1 MSDFRPLSAQF
12 SVAPQIGIE
21 DVAEAKAQGFAL
33 VINNRPDGEEP
44 GQPSDEEIGRAA
56 EFAGMSYFSAP
67 YQGRPTAEAVAMV
80 QHVLRGPDQQIHA
93 FCRSGMRSCAAWAVA
108 QVQAGEPVDEII
120 GVGRE
125 AGYDLAP
132 LFF

>member
-1 MSDFRPLSAQF
+1 MSSTR
-12 SVAPQIGIE
+12 IW
-21 DVAEAKAQGFAL
+21 
-33 VINNRPDGEEP
+33 PDGEEP

>member
-1 MSDFRPLSAQF
+1 MRRRLDDRF
-12 SVAPQIGIE
+12 SVSGQIRVE
-21 DVAEAKAQGFAL
+21 DIRALAEDGVTVL
-33 VINNRPDGEEP
+33 INNRPDGEEP

>member
-1 MSDFRPLSAQF
+1 MRRRLDDRF
-12 SVAPQIGIE
+12 SVSGQIRVE
-21 DVAEAKAQGFAL
+21 DIRALAEDGVTVL
-33 VINNRPDGEEP
+33 INNRPDGEEP
-44 GQPSDEEIGRAA
+44 GQPTDEENGRAA

>member
-1 MSDFRPLSAQF
+1 MRRRLENRF
-12 SVAPQIGIE
+12 SVSGQIRVE
-21 DVAEAKAQGFAL
+21 DIRARAEDGVTVL
-33 VINNRPDGEEP
+33 INNRPDGEEP

>member
-1 MSDFRPLSAQF
+1 MRRRLENRF
-12 SVAPQIGIE
+12 SVSGQIRVE
-21 DVAEAKAQGFAL
+21 DIRALAEDGVTVL
-33 VINNRPDGEEP
+33 INNRPDGEEP

>member
-1 MSDFRPLSAQF
+1 MRRPLDERF
-12 SVAPQIGIE
+12 SVSGQIRVE
-21 DVAEAKAQGFAL
+21 DIRALAEDGVTVL
-33 VINNRPDGEEP
+33 INNRPDGEEP
-44 GQPSDEEIGRAA
+44 DQPTSDEIGRAA
-56 EFAGMSYFSAP
+56 EFAGMSYYAAP
-67 YQGRPTAEAVAMV
+67 YQGRPTADAIATI
-80 QHVLRGPDQQIHA
+80 QQVLRGPDEQIHA

-108 QVQAGEPVDEII
+108 QVQAGEPVEEII

>member
-1 MSDFRPLSAQF
+1 MRRRLDDRF
-12 SVAPQIGIE
+12 SVSGQIRVE
-21 DVAEAKAQGFAL
+21 DIRALAEDGVTVL
-33 VINNRPDGEEP
+33 INNRPDGEEP

-132 LFF
+132 LYF